1 MFTTTRRITLRD
13 ADAAGVLFFARYLS
27 LSHDAYE
34 EFMASRGISF
44 RAQIT
49 EGTFILPV
57 VHAECDYRRPL
68 WVGDEVRIEVS
79 VAEVRSRSYTISY
92 VLYTPD
98 GLKSAACKT
107 VHAVVDK
114 ETRKAIPVPKLVLDA
129 LGADEP
135 QQ

>member
-27 LSHDAYE
+27 LAHDAYE

-44 RAQIT
+44 RVQIT
-49 EGTFILPV
+49 DGTFILPV
-57 VHAECDYRRPL
+57 VHAECDYRHPL
-68 WVGDEVRIEVS
+68 WVGDETRVEVS
-79 VAEVRSRSYTISY
+79 VAEVRSRTYTIAY

-98 GLKSAACKT
+98 GHKAATCKT

-114 ETRKAIPVPKLVLDA
+114 ESRKAIPLPRLVLDA
-129 LGADEP
+129 LGINEP